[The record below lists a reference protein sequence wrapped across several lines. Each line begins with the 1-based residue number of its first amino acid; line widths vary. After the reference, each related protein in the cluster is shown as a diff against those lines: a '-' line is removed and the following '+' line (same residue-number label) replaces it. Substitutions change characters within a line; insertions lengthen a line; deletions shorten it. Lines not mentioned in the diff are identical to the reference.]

1 MRGGTASKD
10 LDFGKTE
17 REIFFAAGLD
27 RGDPFEA
34 ACKMSFLAQAVLG
47 VNRALIGGNGHADR
61 RSAPAIAQ
69 VSRPSGS
76 WLEPERLPDVAA
88 SDDGL
93 GLMRRIDAR

>member
-1 MRGGTASKD
+1 
-10 LDFGKTE
+10 
-17 REIFFAAGLD
+17 
-27 RGDPFEA
+27 
-34 ACKMSFLAQAVLG
+34 MSFLAQAVLG
-47 VNRALIGGNGHADR
+47 GNRALIGGNGHADR

-93 GLMRRIDAR
+93 GLMHRIDELFMARPLLGLQRMARTWGEGGIDREH